1 MPFRLTIRNR
11 VFVSKMSIFE
21 GTFFVF
27 KFFFQIF
34 FELQNMYRN
43 SSKSLPSIL
52 NFSNFSKIFLVSL
65 EILTIP
71 GTQNAN
77 IEDVSKRLQSLQDC
91 SRTKTA
97 VAPRLQSLQD
107 CSRSKTAVAPRL
119 QSLQDCSCSKTTVAP
134 RLQSLQDYSPCKT
147 VVAIQCPHFG
157 YRGWIFKRIIKRTR
171 IISSFCDYENLP
183 TKTGTKIAF

>member
-1 MPFRLTIRNR
+1 MLAETAVLQGLQSCTDCWERLKTA
-11 VFVSKMSIFE
+11 VS
-21 GTFFVF
+21 VR
-27 KFFFQIF
+27 
-34 FELQNMYRN
+34 LQ
-43 SSKSLPSIL
+43 SLQDCTL
-52 NFSNFSKIFLVSL
+52 QDCSL
-65 EILTIP
+65 CKTAVAP
-71 GTQNAN
+71 
-77 IEDVSKRLQSLQDC
+77 RLQSLQDC